1 MQSVFILKKFSPWVN
16 IYHDCD
22 KFFKLYKKYTLWVAG
37 TCGPICSPFLN
48 FGPFVKMASSASDL
62 KYDEASKKRF
72 KEYFGQPKPKRGRP
86 RKKKE
91 GVPKK
96 IKQKIPHRP
105 RSDPAQQLT

>member
-1 MQSVFILKKFSPWVN
+1 M
-16 IYHDCD
+16 
-22 KFFKLYKKYTLWVAG
+22 AG

-72 KEYFGQPKPKRGRP
+72 KEYFVEPKPRRGRP
-86 RKKKE
+86 KKKKE

-96 IKQKIPHRP
+96 IKPKIPHRP